1 MVDLHTLGRPE
12 GSSSNRKRRGRGPG
26 SGLGKTAGRGQ
37 KGQGS
42 RSGASV
48 PARFEGGQMPLHR
61 RIPKRGFTP
70 INRLE
75 YQVVNIGH
83 LDRVEGDEVS
93 VATLRAAGLIRST
106 RKMVKLLGEGEVDR
120 SLNVSV
126 HKISGSARAKIE
138 AAGGS
143 VSLIGSTGATS

>member
-1 MVDLHTLGRPE
+1 
-12 GSSSNRKRRGRGPG
+12 
-26 SGLGKTAGRGQ
+26 
-37 KGQGS
+37 
-42 RSGASV
+42 
-48 PARFEGGQMPLHR
+48 MPLHR

-83 LDRVEGDEVS
+83 LGKVEGDEVS
-93 VATLRAAGLIRST
+93 IATLRAAGLIRST

-143 VSLIGSTGATS
+143 VSLIGSADATS